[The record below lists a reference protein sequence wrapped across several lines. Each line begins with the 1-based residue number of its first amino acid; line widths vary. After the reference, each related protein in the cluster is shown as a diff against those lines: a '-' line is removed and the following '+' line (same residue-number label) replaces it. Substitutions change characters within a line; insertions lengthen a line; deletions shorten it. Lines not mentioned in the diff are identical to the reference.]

1 MVATKFLINKK
12 RRKINS
18 MEGDDMKG
26 CLILHGFTGGPYE
39 VEPLTTYLRERTNWN
54 VVVPVLEGHGKEL
67 QLKDVT
73 YEKWIKDAEDA
84 LMDLQKRCNEIYVIG
99 FSMGGMIAAYLAAVY
114 SVKKLVLLSTARRFI
129 SVKYLSHYFG
139 EMIGDGLKGKLN
151 ENELFLHYKEK
162 IGDIPLKANVE
173 FVRLVNFTKQY
184 LKDISIPVF
193 IAQGKRDEMVPFKSA
208 YILEEEIASEN
219 KEVVFFEQSD
229 HLICL
234 GNDKDVLNKLV
245 LEFLMN
251 EEMATSKL
259 KEESIH

>member
-1 MVATKFLINKK
+1 
-12 RRKINS
+12 
-18 MEGDDMKG
+18 MKG

-39 VEPLTTYLRERTNWN
+39 VEPLTKYLRDRTDWT

-84 LMDLQKRCNEIYVIG
+84 LMDLQKRCNEVYVIG
-99 FSMGGMIAAYLAAVY
+99 FSMGGMIAAYLAAVHR
-114 SVKKLVLLSTARRFI
+114 VEKLVLLSTARRFI

-162 IGDIPLKANVE
+162 IGEIPLKANIE

-184 LKDISIPVF
+184 LKDITIPVF
-193 IAQGKRDEMVPFKSA
+193 IAQGNKDEMVPYKTA
-208 YILEEEIASEN
+208 YVLEEEIASEN
-219 KEVVFFEQSD
+219 KQVVFFEQSD

-234 GNDKDVLNKLV
+234 GNDGSILNKLV
-245 LEFLMN
+245 LDFLTKK
-251 EEMATSKL
+251 EATASKL
-259 KEESIH
+259 KEESVH